1 MARSSSGE
9 SVLTRA
15 VRILEAFNPSEP
27 VLTVSQISRRA
38 ALPLATTVRLV
49 DELTRHGLLA
59 RDEQRRVRIGNRLW
73 ELAQRASPV
82 RRLRETAMQFM
93 GDLHHVVGHSVQLG
107 ILDGEEVLFVERL
120 IAPGAVVTVTQIGG
134 RLPLHASSG
143 GLVLLAHAPAELRE
157 RVLRRPLQA
166 YTPHTITDGRT
177 LRAALAEVRRNGFAF
192 CPGHIHPDATGI
204 SVPVRMA
211 GHVVAAL
218 GLVVPNDEHAWP
230 LVRPLQL
237 TGLAL
242 ERALEGQ
249 QPGRPAA
256 AEAGDPERDG

>member
-15 VRILEAFNPSEP
+15 VRILEAFSPQEP

-38 ALPLATTVRLV
+38 ALPLATAVRLV
-49 DELTRHGLLA
+49 EELTRHGLLA
-59 RDEQRRVRIGNRLW
+59 RDEQRQVRIGNRLW

-93 GDLHHVVGHSVQLG
+93 GDLHSVVGHSVQLG

-134 RLPLHASSG
+134 RLPLHASSA
-143 GLVLLAHAPAELRE
+143 GLVLLAHAPADVRN
-157 RVLRRPLQA
+157 RVLRGPLQA
-166 YTPHTITDGRT
+166 YTPHTITDQRA

-192 CPGHIHPDATGI
+192 CPGHIRPNATGI
-204 SVPVRMA
+204 SVPVRVA
-211 GHVVAAL
+211 GRVVAAL
-218 GLVVPNDEHAWP
+218 GLVVPNDEHAWS
-230 LVRPLQL
+230 LVRSLQI
-237 TGLAL
+237 TAMAL
-242 ERALEGQ
+242 SRALDVQAGLSQ
-249 QPGRPAA
+249 QV
-256 AEAGDPERDG
+256 EL